1 MRGCTPQPVRGEET
15 EARRGGGGGSGA
27 QMVRGPLAG
36 WAQGWNCLP
45 SALPASDVLPSAK
58 FMPKGPPLGEP
69 HIPPP
74 TPCTEEHPHPRL
86 ALGLSVGCPAIRFLD
101 ARLCGLEGA

>member
-74 TPCTEEHPHPRL
+74 DSMHGRAPTPPFG
-86 ALGLSVGCPAIRFLD
+86 LGVV
-101 ARLCGLEGA
+101 CGVP